1 MQHINRDCLILRAK
15 QSFADW
21 TRSVPGLKMP
31 DATLEDV
38 NLEAKILLVPEGFNI
53 YDALRYIEPFK
64 PMLVKEQ
71 FSGWYLD
78 ESTWPNFDE
87 YPFDHWISVEY
98 SSSIYDMV
106 PRRRVVKD
114 RYSELSKWH
123 D

>member
-1 MQHINRDCLILRAK
+1 
-15 QSFADW
+15 
-21 TRSVPGLKMP
+21 MP
-31 DATLEDV
+31 DATVEDV

-71 FSGWYLD
+71 FAGWYLD
-78 ESTWPNFDE
+78 ESAWPNFDE